1 MFHLYFGAFDIVL
14 YLGATYSA
22 MVLAK
27 AICEERPVEMSEAA
41 TSAEA
46 LPSALQPAATRVD
59 RPFAVKTKAT
69 SRVTVSVQ

>member
-27 AICEERPVEMSEAA
+27 VICEERPIEMSEAT
-41 TSAEA
+41 TSTEV
-46 LPSALQPAATRVD
+46 PSVLQAVAPHVD
-59 RPFAVKTKAT
+59 TPFAVKTKAT

>member
-27 AICEERPVEMSEAA
+27 AICEERQIEMSEAA
-41 TSAEA
+41 TSAEV
-46 LPSALQPAATRVD
+46 PSVLQPATSRVD
-59 RPFAVKTKAT
+59 SPFAVKTKAT
-69 SRVTVSVQ
+69 SRVTVGVQ